1 MLLIANCMTIKKT
14 LSRIVLAGAL
24 AFGSAGCSDHPEYQ
38 EGKVTKEGGTVV
50 NIVESSGAL
59 FGNESVKFGNPNY
72 ILTVETDQGKYVINV
87 RENYR
92 KPLAALAEAIE
103 VGDKIKFKTNYWDVG
118 YRDYFSKDRIGS
130 VPSDEIELLGK

>member
-1 MLLIANCMTIKKT
+1 MTIKKT
-14 LSRIVLAGAL
+14 LADIVLTGAL
-24 AFGSAGCSDHPEYQ
+24 ALVGVGCSHHPQYQ
-38 EGKVTKEGGTVV
+38 EGKVTKESGTVV

-72 ILTVETDQGKYVINV
+72 VLTVETDQGKYTINV
-87 RENYR
+87 EGRYS

-103 VGDKIKFKTNYWDVG
+103 VGDRIKFKTNHWGGKD
-118 YRDYFSKDRIGS
+118 RDYFSRDRIGS

>member
-1 MLLIANCMTIKKT
+1 MLLITNCMTIKKT
-14 LSRIVLAGAL
+14 LSGIVLAGAL
-24 AFGSAGCSDHPEYQ
+24 ALGGAGCSHHPQYQ

-72 ILTVETDQGKYVINV
+72 VLTVETDQGKYVINV
-87 RENYR
+87 RENYH
-92 KPLAALAEAIE
+92 KPLVALAEAIE
-103 VGDKIKFKTNYWDVG
+103 VGDRIKFKTNYWDVG
-118 YRDYFSKDRIGS
+118 DRSYFTKDKIGS